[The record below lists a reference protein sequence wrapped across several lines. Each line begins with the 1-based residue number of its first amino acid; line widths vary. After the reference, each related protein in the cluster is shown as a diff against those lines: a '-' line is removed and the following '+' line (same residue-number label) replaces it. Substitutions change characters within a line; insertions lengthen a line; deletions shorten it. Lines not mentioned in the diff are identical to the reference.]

1 MTPADAIEGLQR
13 QFGDAVLDVVYFRDE
28 ATALI
33 PGDKVVDVCRY
44 CRDELGFNYLS
55 DISAVDWLDRTPRF
69 DIVYHLLSLESWI
82 RLRIKVQTDVGVP
95 VPTVIPVWGG
105 ANWPEREVYDL
116 FGVEFA
122 GHPDMRRILMPEGWI
137 GHPLRKDYAQTQIA
151 LPRPKRD
158 KATPREK

>member
-1 MTPADAIEGLQR
+1 VTPGDAIEGLQQ

-28 ATALI
+28 VSALV
-33 PGDKVVDVCRY
+33 PRDRVVEVCRY
-44 CRDELGFNYLS
+44 CRDRLGFNYLS
-55 DISAVDWLDRTPRF
+55 DITAVDWLDRRPRF
-69 DIVYHLLSLESWI
+69 DVVYHLLSLESWA

-105 ANWPEREVYDL
+105 ANWPEREAYDM
-116 FGVEFA
+116 FGIEFD

-137 GHPLRKDYAQTQIA
+137 GYPLRKDFAQTQIA

-158 KATPREK
+158 KATPREE